1 MVALLLA
8 SGADARLVMGR
19 NKVSPVDMALKHD
32 ANHGVMKVFRCVLTS
47 TDVRVYFDRPSLDRS
62 SVRPSAGHISR
73 PKKTLRIRRIVTDDF
88 LMIQIHLYE
97 TDTPPAD
104 NRAPECA
111 EPVARCALHST
122 QPSWDRCSRTEAFSR
137 TARTSGGKEEGR

>member
-62 SVRPSAGHISR
+62 SVRPQGTFRGRKRLSG
-73 PKKTLRIRRIVTDDF
+73 
-88 LMIQIHLYE
+88 
-97 TDTPPAD
+97 
-104 NRAPECA
+104 
-111 EPVARCALHST
+111 
-122 QPSWDRCSRTEAFSR
+122 
-137 TARTSGGKEEGR
+137 SGGS